1 MAGEMHA
8 EQPVI
13 AATNLTVT
21 VGADGAKLVDGAT
34 FRIMPGSMLAL
45 VGESGSGKTMAAR
58 AVLGLLPTPLIA
70 ASPSSVKFRGTELIG
85 IAPKAIRKI
94 RGTHIGMVF
103 QEPMVSLNPSMT
115 IGRQMAEGLKLHR
128 GLSRSEIR
136 DRCLEILT
144 RISIPNPVRCLDA
157 YPHEF
162 SGGMRQ
168 RIMLASVMLL
178 QPDLLIADEPT
189 TALDTLVQR
198 DVLDLMVELTEENG
212 TAVLLISHDLGMVSH
227 YARDVAVML
236 KGKIVEQGRSAD
248 VLSAPKHEYTR
259 RLVDALPRRSAGGE
273 RLTRDFQPL
282 VEVQGVV
289 VDYHDR
295 PRLFGRGQ
303 AKRAVD
309 GVDLTIGR
317 GETLALVG
325 GSGSGKTTLGR
336 AMVGLI
342 APAAGSISFRGG
354 KIISWRGR
362 GTRLQREE
370 MQIIFQDPYSS
381 LDPRQRV
388 ADIVAEPLRLDTTMD
403 RQQRDMRVREVLAEV
418 GLPTEFLRRL
428 PHQLSGGQ
436 RQRVAIARAIVRR
449 PAFVVADEPVSALDM
464 TVQKQILKLIRD
476 LQERYGFACLF
487 VSHDLGA
494 VEQVADRVAV
504 MQHGKIVEIGDR
516 GDIFDRPQHE
526 YTRRLLDA
534 AMLLDRKFDG
544 ASAVSAAAN

>member
-1 MAGEMHA
+1 
-8 EQPVI
+8 
-13 AATNLTVT
+13 
-21 VGADGAKLVDGAT
+21 
-34 FRIMPGSMLAL
+34 
-45 VGESGSGKTMAAR
+45 
-58 AVLGLLPTPLIA
+58 
-70 ASPSSVKFRGTELIG
+70 
-85 IAPKAIRKI
+85 
-94 RGTHIGMVF
+94 
-103 QEPMVSLNPSMT
+103 
-115 IGRQMAEGLKLHR
+115 
-128 GLSRSEIR
+128 
-136 DRCLEILT
+136 
-144 RISIPNPVRCLDA
+144 
-157 YPHEF
+157 
-162 SGGMRQ
+162 MRQ

-236 KGKIVEQGRSAD
+236 KGKVVEQGRSAD

-259 RLVDALPRRSAGGE
+259 RLVDALPRRGVDRE
-273 RLTRDFQPL
+273 RPRRDVQPL
-282 VEVQGVV
+282 VEVRGVV

-295 PRLFGRGQ
+295 PRLFGRRE

-309 GVDLTIGR
+309 GVDLAIGR

-336 AMVGLI
+336 AMVGLVE
-342 APAAGSISFRGG
+342 PAAGSIFFRGR
-354 KIISWRGR
+354 KIDWRSGD
-362 GTRLQREE
+362 TRQQREE

-388 ADIVAEPLRLDTTMD
+388 ADIVIEPLKLDRTMD
-403 RQQRDMRVREVLAEV
+403 RGKREARAREVLAEV
-418 GLPTEFLRRL
+418 GLSTELLRRM

-464 TVQKQILKLIRD
+464 TIQKQIHKLIRD
-476 LQERYGFACLF
+476 LQQRYGFACLF

-516 GDIFDRPQHE
+516 TDIFDRPRHD

-534 AMLLDRKFDG
+534 AMLLDRKFAG
-544 ASAVSAAAN
+544 ATAASAAAV

>member
-1 MAGEMHA
+1 MAGESRA
-8 EQPVI
+8 DQPVV

-21 VGADGAKLVDGAT
+21 VGANGAKLVDDAT

-58 AVLGLLPTPLIA
+58 AVLGLLPTPLMA
-70 ASPSSVKFRGTELIG
+70 APRSSVKFRGTELIG
-85 IAPKAIRKI
+85 IAPKAMRRI
-94 RGTHIGMVF
+94 RGKHIGMVF

-115 IGRQMAEGLKLHR
+115 IGRQMAEGLMLHR
-128 GLSRSEIR
+128 RFSRAEIR
-136 DRCLEILT
+136 DRCLEILQ
-144 RISIPNPVRCLDA
+144 RISIPNPVRCLEA

-198 DVLDLMVELTEENG
+198 DVLDLMVELTRENG

-227 YARDVAVML
+227 YVRDVAVML
-236 KGKIVEQGRSAD
+236 RGRIVEQGLSAD

-259 RLVDALPRRSAGGE
+259 RLVDALPRRSAGGAP
-273 RLTRDFQPL
+273 LTRRFQPL
-282 VEVQGVV
+282 VELRGVV
-289 VDYHDR
+289 IDYPGR
-295 PRLFGRGQ
+295 ARLFGRGE

-309 GVDLTIGR
+309 GVDLTIGH

-336 AMVGLI
+336 ATVGLI
-342 APAAGSISFRGG
+342 EPTAGSISFRGG
-354 KIISWRGR
+354 KIVTWRGR
-362 GTRLQREE
+362 AARLQREE

-381 LDPRQRV
+381 LDPRQRI
-388 ADIVAEPLRLDTTMD
+388 ADIVAEPLRLDTTMG
-403 RQQRDMRVREVLAEV
+403 RQQRDMRVREVFAEV
-418 GLPTEFLRRL
+418 GLPPEFLRRL

-464 TVQKQILKLIRD
+464 TVQKQILKLIRE

-504 MQHGKIVEIGDR
+504 MQHGKIVEVGDR
-516 GDIFDRPQHE
+516 DDIFDRPQHE

-544 ASAVSAAAN
+544 ARA